1 MLFGK
6 IIWTID
12 DDDFCYNFIF
22 LIDNL
27 EVTEPDVN
35 LSTCSRSKQP
45 FAAGIVGKSARSLGY

>member
-6 IIWTID
+6 
-12 DDDFCYNFIF
+12 FEGLMMMNFIF

-27 EVTEPDVN
+27 EVTEPDIN

>member
-6 IIWTID
+6 FLRID

-22 LIDNL
+22 LINNL
-27 EVTEPDVN
+27 EVTDTDAN

-45 FAAGIVGKSARSLGY
+45 FAAGTVGKSARSLPY